1 MATRISASV
10 RPSMLTE
17 KDRHLV
23 SRFSFGVDEA
33 TTMAVRAAGGGE
45 AWFAAQLKPSSIGDP
60 AASVHTWW
68 PLLEHDPAKA
78 WREVKAGRRSGWE
91 YGFAFSQY
99 SMVHKILTR
108 RQVQEVLHD
117 VWSNLLYVPAGHDRS
132 FPWRIHYD
140 RTVRGLALTSYRQLL
155 RAAVVHPAMSGWLNN
170 DLNTK
175 RGINENLG
183 RELLELYTVG
193 RESGYTEDDVK
204 ASARLL
210 TGYKVKVFDTFA
222 ASYNPDDHWTG
233 RVSVMG
239 FTHANSSSDGR
250 AALGAYLDHLALHP
264 STAQRVAR
272 RLCVRFVGDDPSPAL
287 VRSVAAA
294 YRSSRSDVKATL
306 KALRTH
312 PEFLAGRRSKL
323 RAPVEDVV
331 ATVRALGIKPT
342 RSSSKDPFSASLV
355 WIAARIGQEPFRWP
369 RPDGFPERSS
379 AWASPSRMLGGWNA
393 HYSFAGKWTPAA
405 GQAFP
410 SAASVLPTAFPRT
423 LAEIVDHQ
431 SRLLVGRPADPAT
444 VAAVSTMLGR
454 AAGSTFKT
462 VSDVS
467 AWHLTVIRGTVLN
480 APEGMLR

>member
-10 RPSMLTE
+10 RPYALTE

-23 SRFSFGVDEA
+23 SRFSFGVNEEL
-33 TTMAVRAAGGGE
+33 TTAVRAAGGGE
-45 AWFAAQLKPSSIGDP
+45 AWFAAQLQPTAISDP

-68 PLLEHDPAKA
+68 PLLGHDQAKA
-78 WREVKAGRRSGWE
+78 WREVKAGRRSAWD

-99 SMVHKILTR
+99 SMVHRILTR
-108 RQVQEVLHD
+108 RQLQAVLHD
-117 VWSNLLYVPAGHDRS
+117 VWSNLLYIPAGHDRS
-132 FPWRIHYD
+132 FPWRLHYD
-140 RTVRGLALTSYRQLL
+140 RTLRDLALTSYRQLL

-193 RESGYTEDDVK
+193 RSSGYTEDDVK
-204 ASARLL
+204 GSARLL

-239 FTHANSSSDGR
+239 FTHANSSPDGR
-250 AALGAYLDHLALHP
+250 AALAAYLDHLALHP
-264 STAQRVAR
+264 ATAQRVAR
-272 RLCVRFVGDDPSPAL
+272 RLCVRLVGDDPSPSI
-287 VRSVAAA
+287 VRSVASA
-294 YRSSRSDVKATL
+294 YTASRSDVRATL

-312 PEFLAGRRSKL
+312 PEFLAARRTKL

-342 RSSSKDPFSASLV
+342 AFTTKDPFASNLV
-355 WIAARIGQEPFRWP
+355 WSAARLGQEPYRWP
-369 RPDGFPERSS
+369 RPDGFPEASS
-379 AWASPSRMLGGWNA
+379 TWSSPSRMLGAWNT
-393 HYSFAGKWTPAA
+393 HYSFAGRWTSTDGQSFPA
-405 GQAFP
+405 G
-410 SAASVLPTAFPRT
+410 ASVLPTAFPRT
-423 LAEIVDHQ
+423 LGEIVDHQ
-431 SRLLVGRPADPAT
+431 SRLLLGRPADTTT

-454 AAGSTFKT
+454 TPGAVYKT
-462 VSDVS
+462 VADVS

-480 APEGMLR
+480 TPEGMLR